1 AKNTKMKVEK
11 RFNRFY
17 CEKRPKAACSTN
29 QTTDLVVNKE
39 QQVREE
45 MEARMNEMKEKHE
58 REMNE
63 LRASIKEHQEEN
75 EDQNQDEDDML
86 LEEGNELENSP
97 PTEELTREAFD
108 LYRVTHPGPASNN
121 AYQKWKSLGGEDAPW
136 FVWHVGKRGRG
147 RARGRGGRGGRA
159 RGRGGRGVSVL
170 SRIGRSD
177 RGRGN
182 VGRADRG
189 GSIGKKVWDRDF
201 GGRVVFN
208 FQVEKG
214 GVGINHL

>member
-1 AKNTKMKVEK
+1 MLCVEVIFRQSYTYIIIVLFKVNLFYFSAKNTKMKVEK

-97 PTEELTREAFD
+97 PTEAIS
-108 LYRVTHPGPASNN
+108 VICI
-121 AYQKWKSLGGEDAPW
+121 
-136 FVWHVGKRGRG
+136 
-147 RARGRGGRGGRA
+147 
-159 RGRGGRGVSVL
+159 VL
-170 SRIGRSD
+170 SFT
-177 RGRGN
+177 N
-182 VGRADRG
+182 
-189 GSIGKKVWDRDF
+189 
-201 GGRVVFN
+201 
-208 FQVEKG
+208 KG
-214 GVGINHL
+214 TIFFK